1 MVDFKPDDKSVMT
14 YVAYYWKKFASSN
27 KTQKS
32 ARKVGK
38 VAKNQKDNF
47 NMIHDYEKRAKELLS
62 WIDEKDKQFG
72 NPEIKKFG
80 RNMKEVMSYNDSLK
94 KF

>member
-1 MVDFKPDDKSVMT
+1 MLTKKNLQIAFDVAEKELDIPSLLDINDMVDLKPDDKSVMT

-38 VAKNQKDNF
+38 VAKKS
-47 NMIHDYEKRAKELLS
+47 KR
-62 WIDEKDKQFG
+62 
-72 NPEIKKFG
+72 
-80 RNMKEVMSYNDSLK
+80 
-94 KF
+94 